1 MSQDNGAGAKSCQ
14 LSAGQRSSTLQ
25 KGACQ
30 LWAPA
35 LALWLFHRLLPGL
48 ASGLPDLVQQLKVK
62 RGMRP
67 DEVVKPLSALHLE
80 SRCLVHEQDPG
91 ASSGQALWSRADSW
105 WLPRART
112 DMTYPMPLGNYPEL
126 SSLPPI
132 LLCCF
137 LREGLGISHQ

>member
-1 MSQDNGAGAKSCQ
+1 MVQVQRAVSFQPAGEEA
-14 LSAGQRSSTLQ
+14 LSKREHASSGLQPWPSGSSTGYCQGWLQ
-25 KGACQ
+25 DFLTLCK
-30 LWAPA
+30 
-35 LALWLFHRLLPGL
+35 
-48 ASGLPDLVQQLKVK
+48 QLKVK

-67 DEVVKPLSALHLE
+67 DEVVKPLSTLHLE
-80 SRCLVHEQDPG
+80 SRCLVQQHPG

-112 DMTYPMPLGNYPEL
+112 DMTYPTPSGNYPEL
-126 SSLPPI
+126 SSPPPF